1 MSLSI
6 IVAKASNNAIGKDN
20 ALLWHLSDDLKR
32 FKKLTMGHPIIMGR
46 KTFESLPGVL
56 PGRVHYV
63 LTGNKDYKAP
73 EGVLLFH
80 DVKSLMESLPEGE
93 NFVIGGEHMYKALL
107 PYAGALYITEVE
119 KPFDGDAFFP
129 DAGHALPYADTEPNQ
144 YDRHEPYAFGTV
156 PAYPYVRFGRMGS
169 FRYLQRDR
177 PSCDAFIRFR

>member
-1 MSLSI
+1 
-6 IVAKASNNAIGKDN
+6 
-20 ALLWHLSDDLKR
+20 
-32 FKKLTMGHPIIMGR
+32 MGYPIIMGR

-129 DAGHALPYADTEPNQ
+129 EIRPEDWVVTEETEGEGNIP
-144 YDRHEPYAFGTV
+144 H
-156 PAYPYVRFGRMGS
+156 RFIT
-169 FRYLQRDR
+169 YHKK
-177 PSCDAFIRFR
+177 